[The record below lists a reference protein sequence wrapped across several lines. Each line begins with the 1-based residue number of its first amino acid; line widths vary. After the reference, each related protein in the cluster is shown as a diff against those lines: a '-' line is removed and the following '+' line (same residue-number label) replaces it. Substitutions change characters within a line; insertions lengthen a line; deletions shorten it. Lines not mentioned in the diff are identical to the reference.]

1 MESSQALLKY
11 KAKLQTKN
19 TQTNQNK
26 IPKPQSL
33 MPITYLTQ
41 REIEWCKRLCPTFER
56 NINNIIYLK
65 KR

>member
-19 TQTNQNK
+19 TQNK
-26 IPKPQSL
+26 ISKPQSI

-41 REIEWCKRLCPTFER
+41 REIEWCKRLCPTFDR

>member
-11 KAKLQTKN
+11 KAKLQRKN

-33 MPITYLTQ
+33 MPITDLTQ
-41 REIEWCKRLCPTFER
+41 REIEWFKKLCPTFDK
-56 NINNIIYLK
+56 NINNVMYFK

>member
-19 TQTNQNK
+19 TQNK
-26 IPKPQSL
+26 ISKPQSI

-41 REIEWCKRLCPTFER
+41 REIEWLKKLCPTFHR
-56 NINNIIYLK
+56 NINTVMYFK